1 MALSQ
6 SGVTIPAQGTGDST
20 PVVAA
25 DPAGPGG
32 SYAQTVDLVAR
43 VVNYLEIL
51 ASALGLSQDAST
63 GRLRILL
70 DAITASLT
78 LATVTTVSTVS
89 TVSNL
94 PAIGNLNTNSTVADL
109 IQLCWAESVRANIT

>member
-1 MALSQ
+1 MAVG
-6 SGVTIPAQGTGDST
+6 GVTIPASGTGDAT

-43 VVNYLEIL
+43 AVNYLEVI
-51 ASALGLSQDAST
+51 ASALGLAPDTSS

-70 DAITASLT
+70 DAMTSGLT
-78 LATVTTVSTVS
+78 LTTVTTVSTLTSMSQVGG
-89 TVSNL
+89 V
-94 PAIGNLNTNSTVADL
+94 AANSTVFD
-109 IQLCWAESVRANIT
+109 IMTDSWANTVRRNIT